1 MIFFYQAYWVSLL
14 YKTLV
19 GREVL
24 EIKLQSNNENYVHFY
39 SHCTKSSALYSKG
52 AVSIFGIN
60 LTPKT
65 VTASL
70 KGLKIK
76 ILHKYILLPQFETT
90 NKMFSE

>member
-24 EIKLQSNNENYVHFY
+24 ELQSNNENYVHFY

-52 AVSIFGIN
+52 AVTIFGIN